1 MHSLSATA
9 EAKLKFVT
17 QLQVSFKDTK
27 IISAEKAV
35 SKG

>member
-17 QLQVSFKDTK
+17 QLH
-27 IISAEKAV
+27 A
-35 SKG
+35 G